1 MYGSISP
8 KELRTVGRAVGWVLA
23 GVILV
28 CGLGI
33 AWIGVRGALA
43 YQHLANVQAGAQAA
57 ATSVASD
64 PSGAGAALARLA
76 SDAVEARELTSDPVW
91 TLAEGTPW
99 VGPQL
104 AAFGTVAASSD
115 QLLRESLL
123 PLATAAKDV
132 SVESFKPVGGRI
144 ETERLTGLVQPAQE
158 AATKAREA
166 ASAIDDIDRTPLLGA
181 TNTAVDK
188 AGDLFGQ
195 VADAVDGLSRASQLL
210 PEMLGRDGPRNYLLL
225 VQNNAEWRS
234 LGGIT
239 GTAIL
244 MRADQGSVS
253 MVETQS
259 ATSLSIG
266 ITGPVVDLPDDVKA
280 IYDTRPARYFHNL
293 TQIPDFTVDGPLAR
307 EMYRLRTGV
316 EVDGVLAVDPV
327 ALSYL
332 LKAIGPLT
340 LPTGDTLTA
349 DNAVPFLLNEV
360 YLRYSDPAAQDA
372 VFASA
377 SGAVFQG
384 LLDGRGSA
392 SDLISALARASD
404 EHRILLWSADPAEQ
418 KVIDGAPVAGQ
429 LPSTGRRTARF
440 GVFLNDGTGSKMS
453 YYVRPEVSLTWDA
466 CGSGDV
472 KAQRQISMTI
482 SLTNTAPTDA
492 ATSLP
497 WYITGGGIYG
507 VPPGVARV
515 VGNVYLPEGFELVS
529 AGTTT
534 GSDFT
539 QGSFE
544 GRQVMTFGADLAPGV
559 TSSAS
564 VTVRATSTASEAEAF
579 VTPSADPAI
588 SPIVTATCGID

>member
-1 MYGSISP
+1 MNGSVSP
-8 KELRTVGRAVGWVLA
+8 THLNTAGRVFGWVLVGA
-23 GVILV
+23 IVM

-33 AWIGVRGALA
+33 VWIGVRGTLA
-43 YQHLANVQAGAQAA
+43 YQHLANVQAGASGA
-57 ATSVASD
+57 ATAVASD
-64 PSGAGAALARLA
+64 PSAAGASLARLA

-91 TLAEGTPW
+91 TLAEGVPW

-115 QLLRESLL
+115 ELLRESLL
-123 PLATAAKDV
+123 PLATSAKDV
-132 SVESFKPVGGRI
+132 SIESFKPVGGRI
-144 ETERLTGLVQPAQE
+144 ETERLAGLVQPAQE
-158 AATKAREA
+158 AAEKAREA
-166 ASAIDDIDRTPLLGA
+166 SAAIDEIDRTPLLGV

-188 AGDLFGQ
+188 AGDLFSQ

-210 PEMLGRDGPRNYLLL
+210 PAMLGRDGPRNYLLL

-244 MRADQGSVS
+244 LRADQGSIS

-259 ATSLSIG
+259 ATALSIG
-266 ITGPVVDLPDDVKA
+266 ISGPVVDLPDDIKG

-293 TQIPDFTVDGPLAR
+293 TQIPDFSFDGPIAR
-307 EMYRLRTGV
+307 EMYRMKTGI
-316 EVDGVLAVDPV
+316 EVDGVLAVDPI

-332 LKAIGPLT
+332 LKTIGPLT

-360 YLRYSDPAAQDA
+360 YLRYPDPAAQDA

-384 LLDGRGSA
+384 LLEGRGSG
-392 SDLISALARASD
+392 SGLITALARASD
-404 EHRILLWSADPAEQ
+404 EHRILVWSADTEEQ
-418 KVIDGAPVAGQ
+418 KIIDGSSIAGE
-429 LPSTGRRTARF
+429 LPSSDDRVARF

-453 YYVRPEVSLTWDA
+453 YYVRPDISMTWDV
-466 CGSGDV
+466 CRPGGV
-472 KAQRQISMTI
+472 TAQRQISLSI
-482 SLTNTAPTDA
+482 ALTNTAPSDA

-497 WYITGGGIYG
+497 WYITGGGLYG

-529 AGTTT
+529 T
-534 GSDFT
+534 GSTSGSTFT
-539 QGSFE
+539 RGTFE
-544 GRQVMTFGADLAPGV
+544 GRQVITYSADLAPGA
-559 TSSAS
+559 AS
-564 VTVRATSTASEAEAF
+564 TATVSVRATSSAEEAQAF
-579 VTPSADPAI
+579 VTPTADPKL
-588 SPIVTATCGID
+588 SPIVTATCGAG